1 MISEHSPEFLAQVQY
16 PLLLLLLPP
25 PPGAFLV
32 LVVRA
37 CAVPPADRW
46 AGQSDEEAMKGA

>member
-16 PLLLLLLPP
+16 PLLLLLLP